1 MFNKSK
7 FKNFLLSFLS
17 LACINPVFAQDK
29 PDVLFIAIDDLN
41 DWVGVL
47 GGHPQTKT
55 PNIDALAER
64 GMLFTNAHTPAAAC
78 LPARTAILFGMS
90 PFSSG
95 VYTQLGDWRTNPT
108 FDDKISLPRYFKEN
122 DYLTLG
128 GGKLFHAHTYVA
140 SAFGGQQDVN
150 AWDAYFPSLERQL
163 PDEVNPPFNPTHPE
177 VVGNGIS
184 TGHFDF
190 APTITTDAAMGD
202 GQVVNWVSEQILAA
216 RTGPRFLSAGIF
228 RPHLPWY
235 APKKYFDMYPVEDVI
250 LPDYLETDLNDVP
263 EVYAKLAGAEPDLN
277 QTTMDWIKERGT
289 RKWQEA
295 VQGYMASVSFSD
307 AMVGELID
315 ALDESGQAD
324 NTIIVLWAD
333 HGFHLGEKDS
343 WGKMTLWDETTRV
356 PFIIVAPGITSPGS
370 RSDEVVSTQSI
381 YATLMELTGLERP
394 EWVDGNS
401 LVPLLENPDMEWDDV
416 AITTYG
422 DYGNFSVRDDRYRY
436 IIYANGEEEF
446 YDNQNDPN
454 EWINLANQAQYA
466 DLMKELSARIPPT
479 ETHTPAVGGLDELV
493 RSGN

>member
-1 MFNKSK
+1 MLKK
-7 FKNFLLSFLS
+7 VLLLVAALGFITPS
-17 LACINPVFAQDK
+17 LAQDK

-47 GGHPQTKT
+47 GGHPQAQT
-55 PNIDALAER
+55 PNIDALAAR

-108 FDDKISLPRYFKEN
+108 FDDKMSLPRYFKDN

-128 GGKLFHAHTYVA
+128 GGKLFHAHTYDRN
-140 SAFGGQQDVN
+140 AFTGQQDVD
-150 AWDAYFPSLERQL
+150 AWDGYFPSLERQL
-163 PDEVNPPFNPTHPE
+163 PDEVNPPGSFNQQGDA
-177 VVGNGIS
+177 VGNGIT

-202 GQVVNWVSEQILAA
+202 GQVVDWVSQQLLAA

-235 APKKYFDMYPVEDVI
+235 APQKYFDMYPVEDVI

-263 EVYAKLAGAEPDLN
+263 AVYADLAGAEPDLN
-277 QTTMDWIKERGT
+277 ESTMDWIKERGP

-295 VQGYMASVSFSD
+295 VQGYMASVTFSD

-356 PFIIVAPGITSPGS
+356 PFIIVAPGITTPGS

-381 YATLMELTGLERP
+381 YATLMELTGLDRP

-401 LVPLLENPDMEWDDV
+401 LVPLLENPGMEWDDV

-422 DYGNFSVRDDRYRY
+422 DYGNFSVRGDKHRY
-436 IIYANGEEEF
+436 IIYSNGEEEL
-446 YDNQNDPN
+446 YDNELDPN
-454 EWINLANQAQYA
+454 EYINLADDPRYA
-466 DLMKELSARIPPT
+466 AIKAELAARIPPA
-479 ETHTPAVGGLDELV
+479 ETHMTAVGGRDELDPTQ
-493 RSGN
+493 

>member
-1 MFNKSK
+1 MLKK
-7 FKNFLLSFLS
+7 IFLLVISLSFTTPS
-17 LACINPVFAQDK
+17 FAQDK
-29 PDVLFIAIDDLN
+29 PDILFIAIDDLN

-55 PNIDALAER
+55 PNIDALAAR

-78 LPARTAILFGMS
+78 LPARTAILSGMS
-90 PFSSG
+90 PFNSG

-108 FDDKISLPRYFKEN
+108 FDDISTLPRYFREN

-128 GGKLFHAHTYVA
+128 GGKLFHSHTYA
-140 SAFGGQQDVN
+140 TAAFGGQQDVN

-163 PDEVNPPFNPTHPE
+163 PDEVFPPTNPNQQSAA
-177 VVGNGIS
+177 GNGIT

-190 APTITTDAAMGD
+190 APTITTDDAMGD
-202 GQVVNWVSEQILAA
+202 GQVVNWVSQQLLAA

-263 EVYAKLAGAEPDLN
+263 AVYADLAGAEPDLN
-277 QTTMDWIKERGT
+277 ESTMDWIKERGT

-307 AMVGELID
+307 AMVGKLID

-356 PFIIVAPGITSPGS
+356 PFIVVAPGVTTPGS
-370 RSDEVVSTQSI
+370 RTDEVVSTQSI
-381 YATLMELTGLERP
+381 YATLMDLAGLERP
-394 EWVDGNS
+394 EWVDGSS

-422 DYGNFSVRDDRYRY
+422 DYGNFSVRGDKHRY
-436 IIYANGEEEF
+436 IIYSNGEEEL
-446 YDNQNDPN
+446 YDNELDPN
-454 EWINLANQAQYA
+454 EYINLADDPRYA
-466 DLMKELSARIPPT
+466 AIKAELAARIPPA
-479 ETHTPAVGGLDELV
+479 ETHMTAVGGIDELD
-493 RSGN
+493 RIGQ

>member
-1 MFNKSK
+1 MLKK
-7 FKNFLLSFLS
+7 VLLLVAALGFTT
-17 LACINPVFAQDK
+17 AGVAQDK

-47 GGHPQTKT
+47 GGHPQAKT
-55 PNIDALAER
+55 PNIDALAAR

-108 FDDKISLPRYFKEN
+108 FDDKRSLPRYFREN

-128 GGKLFHAHTYVA
+128 GGKLFHAHTYAVG
-140 SAFGGQQDVN
+140 AFGGQQDVN
-150 AWDAYFPSLERQL
+150 AWDAYFPSLDRQM
-163 PDEVNPPFNPTHPE
+163 PDEIFPPADPNQR
-177 VVGNGIS
+177 GAAGGGIS

-190 APTITTDAAMGD
+190 GPTITTPEAMAD
-202 GQVVNWVSEQILAA
+202 GQIATWISQQLMTA
-216 RTGPRFLSAGIF
+216 RTGPRFISAGIF

-235 APKKYFDMYPVEDVI
+235 APKQYFDMYPVEDII
-250 LPDYLETDLNDVP
+250 LPDYLETDLDDVP
-263 EVYAKLAGAEPDLN
+263 SVYADLAGAEPDLN
-277 QTTMDWIKERGT
+277 ASTMDWIKERGP

-295 VQGYMASVSFSD
+295 VQGYLANVSFSD
-307 AMVGELID
+307 EMVGKLID
-315 ALDESGQAD
+315 ALDASGQAD

-356 PFIIVAPGITSPGS
+356 PFIVVAPGITTPGS

-381 YATLMELTGLERP
+381 YATLMELTGLDRP
-394 EWVDGNS
+394 EWVDGSS

-422 DYGNFSVRDDRYRY
+422 DYGNFSVRDDSWRY
-436 IIYANGEEEF
+436 IIYSNGEEEL
-446 YDNQNDPN
+446 YNNEIDPL
-454 EWINLANQAQYA
+454 EYINLANDPQYA
-466 DLMKELSARIPPT
+466 SIKAALAARIPPA
-479 ETHTPAVGGLDELV
+479 ETHMTAVGGMDELQ
-493 RSGN
+493 RIIESN

>member
-1 MFNKSK
+1 MLKK
-7 FKNFLLSFLS
+7 IFLLLVSVSFLT
-17 LACINPVFAQDK
+17 PTYAQER

-47 GGHPQTKT
+47 GGHPQAQT
-55 PNIDALAER
+55 PNIDALAAR
-64 GMLFTNAHTPAAAC
+64 GMLFTNAHTPGAAC
-78 LPARTAILFGMS
+78 LPSRTAILTGMS
-90 PFSSG
+90 PFNSG

-108 FDDKISLPRYFKEN
+108 FDDISTLPRYFREN

-128 GGKLFHAHTYVA
+128 GGKLFHAHTYVD

-163 PDEVNPPFNPTHPE
+163 PDEVNPPVRPAGSGA
-177 VVGNGIS
+177 VGNGIT

-190 APTITTDAAMGD
+190 GPTITTDDAMGD
-202 GQVVNWVSEQILAA
+202 GQVVNWISDQLIAA

-250 LPDYLETDLNDVP
+250 LPEYLETDLNDVP
-263 EVYAKLAGAEPDLN
+263 SVYADLAGAEPDLN
-277 QTTMDWIKERGT
+277 ENTMDWIKERGPQ
-289 RKWQEA
+289 KWQEA
-295 VQGYMASVSFSD
+295 VQGYLASVSFSD
-307 AMVGELID
+307 AMVGKLMD

-343 WGKMTLWDETTRV
+343 WGKMTLWEETTHV
-356 PFIIVAPGITSPGS
+356 PFIVVAPGITTPGS

-381 YATLMELTGLERP
+381 YATLMELTGLDRP
-394 EWVDGNS
+394 EWVDGSS

-422 DYGNFSVRDDRYRY
+422 DYGNFSVRGDKHRY
-436 IIYANGEEEF
+436 IIYSNGEEEL
-446 YDNQNDPN
+446 YDNEIDPN
-454 EWINLANQAQYA
+454 EYINLINDPRYA
-466 DLMKELSARIPPT
+466 TIRDELAARIPPA
-479 ETHTPAVGGLDELV
+479 ETHMRAVGGRDELE
-493 RSGN
+493 RINNN

>member
-1 MFNKSK
+1 MLKK
-7 FKNFLLSFLS
+7 VLLLVAALGFTTPG
-17 LACINPVFAQDK
+17 IAQDK

-47 GGHPQTKT
+47 GGHPQTQT
-55 PNIDALAER
+55 PNIDALAAR

-108 FDDKISLPRYFKEN
+108 FDDKLSLPRYFKEN

-128 GGKLFHAHTYVA
+128 GGKLFHAHTYA
-140 SAFGGQQDVN
+140 RSAFGGQQDVN

-163 PDEVNPPFNPTHPE
+163 PDEVNPPASFNNQDA
-177 VVGNGIS
+177 VGGGIT

-202 GQVVNWVSEQILAA
+202 GQVVDWVSQQLLAA

-235 APKKYFDMYPVEDVI
+235 APQKYFDMYPVEDVI
-250 LPDYLETDLNDVP
+250 LPDYLESDLDDVP
-263 EVYAKLAGAEPDLN
+263 AVYADLAGAEPDLN
-277 QTTMDWIKERGT
+277 ESTMDWIKERGP

-356 PFIIVAPGITSPGS
+356 PFIIVAPGITTPGS
-370 RSDEVVSTQSI
+370 RSHEAVSTQSI

-401 LVPLLENPDMEWDDV
+401 LVPLLENPNMEWDDV

-422 DYGNFSVRDDRYRY
+422 DYGNFSVRDDNYRY
-436 IIYANGEEEF
+436 IIYSNGEEEL
-446 YDNQNDPN
+446 YNNEIDPL
-454 EWINLANQAQYA
+454 EYINLANNPEYA
-466 DLMKELSARIPPT
+466 SIKAALAARIPPA
-479 ETHTPAVGGLDELV
+479 ETHMTAVGGIDELQQIN
-493 RSGN
+493 SN

>member
-1 MFNKSK
+1 MLKK
-7 FKNFLLSFLS
+7 TLFLS
-17 LACINPVFAQDK
+17 LLLYLTPAQAQDK

-47 GGHPQTKT
+47 GGHPQTST
-55 PNIDALAER
+55 PNIDALAAR
-64 GMLFTNAHTPAAAC
+64 GMLFTNAHTPASAC
-78 LPARTAILFGMS
+78 LPARTAILSGMS

-108 FDDKISLPRYFKEN
+108 FEDILTLPRYFREN
-122 DYLTLG
+122 DYLTMG
-128 GGKLFHAHTYVA
+128 GGKLFHAHTYAA

-163 PDEVNPPFNPTHPE
+163 PDEVYPPSGRGPNS
-177 VVGNGIS
+177 VAGNGIS
-184 TGHFDF
+184 TGGFDF
-190 APTITTDAAMGD
+190 FPTITTDDAMGD
-202 GQVVNWVSEQILAA
+202 GQVVNWVSQQLLAA

-235 APKKYFDMYPVEDVI
+235 APKKYFDMHPVEDII

-263 EVYAKLAGAEPDLN
+263 AVYADLAGAEPDLN
-277 QTTMDWIKERGT
+277 QSTMDWIKERGT

-295 VQGYMASVSFSD
+295 VQGYLASVSFSD
-307 AMVGELID
+307 AMVGKLID

-343 WGKMTLWDETTRV
+343 WGKMTLWDETTHV
-356 PFIIVAPGITSPGS
+356 PFIIVAPGVTTPGS

-381 YATLMELTGLERP
+381 YATLVELAGLDRP
-394 EWVDGNS
+394 DWVDGTS

-422 DYGNFSVRDDRYRY
+422 DYGNFTVRDDKHRY
-436 IIYANGEEEF
+436 IIYSNGEEEL
-446 YDNQNDPN
+446 YDIAIDPN
-454 EWINLANQAQYA
+454 EYINLADDPRYA
-466 DLMKELSARIPPT
+466 EIKARLAARIPPAD
-479 ETHTPAVGGLDELV
+479 THMTAVGGVDELV
-493 RSGN
+493 RLQQQGE

>member
-1 MFNKSK
+1 ML
-7 FKNFLLSFLS
+7 KNVLLLIAT
-17 LACINPVFAQDK
+17 LAFSAPGFAQDK

-55 PNIDALAER
+55 PNIDALAAR

-95 VYTQLGDWRTNPT
+95 VYTQLGDWRNNPT
-108 FDDKISLPRYFKEN
+108 FDDKLSLPRYFREN
-122 DYLTLG
+122 DYLTMG
-128 GGKLFHAHTYVA
+128 GGKLFHAHTYA
-140 SAFGGQQDVN
+140 SAAFGGQQDVN
-150 AWDAYFPSLERQL
+150 AWDAYFPSLDRQL
-163 PDEVNPPFNPTHPE
+163 PDEVNPPPSTPNQQGP
-177 VVGNGIS
+177 VGNGIS

-190 APTITTDAAMGD
+190 APTITTDDAMGD
-202 GQVVNWVSEQILAA
+202 GQVVNWISQQLLAA

-263 EVYAKLAGAEPDLN
+263 AVYADLAGAEPDLN
-277 QTTMDWIKERGT
+277 ASTMDWIKERGT

-307 AMVGELID
+307 AMVGKLID

-356 PFIIVAPGITSPGS
+356 PFIIVAPGVTTPGS
-370 RSDEVVSTQSI
+370 RSNEVVSTQSI
-381 YATLMELTGLERP
+381 YATLMELTGLDRP
-394 EWVDGNS
+394 EWVDGSS
-401 LVPLLENPDMEWDDV
+401 LVPLLENPDMEWNDV

-422 DYGNFSVRDDRYRY
+422 DYGNFSVRDDNWRY
-436 IIYANGEEEF
+436 IIYSNGEEEL
-446 YDNQNDPN
+446 YNNEVDPL
-454 EWINLANQAQYA
+454 EYINLANDPQYA
-466 DLMKELSARIPPT
+466 SIKAALAARIPPA
-479 ETHTPAVGGLDELV
+479 ETHMRAVGGVDELQQIIE
-493 RSGN
+493 SN